1 MIRFDYFANRLSAM
15 SVAILLGVSLTCCSD
30 DVEIASPE
38 EEEPESAE
46 RKWDMTVEAVME
58 GGTRTAATVEDFVH
72 PFSTGDRVYVYNTT
86 QKSFFDGSLKPRTG
100 GSLAT
105 TLVPADE
112 LKGIAEE
119 GDELKLIY
127 VPDDVMPEG
136 LLSQL
141 QKGDDPWA
149 YTSNSNPCLAAQKGL
164 LDEVMNYVFAKS
176 VVKVESIRDSVILVS
191 EGRADFT
198 LLQSIFQLSFRFED
212 KDGNEVDTKK
222 IGQATLTISYE
233 KQGAFGTIC
242 QYKNLPLEGV
252 LYLALPISGPYYS
265 TMGFYVIDE
274 LGTWYGSMNAPEGKF
289 HNGKIYCPTEPTLM
303 KRTPN

>member
-1 MIRFDYFANRLSAM
+1 MKKILFLS
-15 SVAILLGVSLTCCSD
+15 ILAAALCSCSG
-30 DVEIASPE
+30 DVEFGKPE
-38 EEEPESAE
+38 EEEPESPE
-46 RKWDMTVEAVME
+46 RKWDMTIEAVME
-58 GGTRTAATVEDFVH
+58 NGTENGTRTDATVEDFVH

-86 QKSFFDGSLKPRTG
+86 QKSFFEGSLKPQTG

-141 QKGDDPWA
+141 QKGDDPWD

-164 LDEVMNYVFAKS
+164 LAEVMNYVFAKS

-212 KDGNEVDTKK
+212 REGNEVDVKK
-222 IGQATLTISYE
+222 IGQAILTICYE
-233 KQGAFGTIC
+233 MQGSFSSIC

-265 TMGFYVIDE
+265 TMGFYVNDE
-274 LGTWYGSMNAPEGKF
+274 WGTWYKGSLNAPEGKF

>member
-105 TLVPADE
+105 TLVPADG

-127 VPDDVMPEG
+127 VPDDVMLKASCRNFKKEMTPG
-136 LLSQL
+136 PIHQIPIPAWLLR
-141 QKGDDPWA
+141 KG
-149 YTSNSNPCLAAQKGL
+149 CL
-164 LDEVMNYVFAKS
+164 
-176 VVKVESIRDSVILVS
+176 
-191 EGRADFT
+191 
-198 LLQSIFQLSFRFED
+198 
-212 KDGNEVDTKK
+212 TK
-222 IGQATLTISYE
+222 
-233 KQGAFGTIC
+233 
-242 QYKNLPLEGV
+242 
-252 LYLALPISGPYYS
+252 
-265 TMGFYVIDE
+265 
-274 LGTWYGSMNAPEGKF
+274 
-289 HNGKIYCPTEPTLM
+289 
-303 KRTPN
+303 

>member
-1 MIRFDYFANRLSAM
+1 MKKKMYLMVMTLMMSA
-15 SVAILLGVSLTCCSD
+15 IVSCSD

-86 QKSFFDGSLKPRTG
+86 QKSFFEGSLKPQTG

-105 TLVPADE
+105 TLVPAGE

-164 LDEVMNYVFAKS
+164 LAEVMNYVFAKS

-212 KDGNEVDTKK
+212 REGNEVDVKK
-222 IGQATLTISYE
+222 IGQAILTICYE
-233 KQGAFGTIC
+233 MQGSFSSIC

-265 TMGFYVIDE
+265 TMGFYVNDE
-274 LGTWYGSMNAPEGKF
+274 WGTWYKGSLNAPEGKF

>member
-1 MIRFDYFANRLSAM
+1 MKKTVLMLAMTLMMSA
-15 SVAILLGVSLTCCSD
+15 IVSCSD

-58 GGTRTAATVEDFVH
+58 NGTENGTRTDATVEDFVH

-86 QKSFFDGSLKPRTG
+86 QKSFFEGSLKPQTS

-105 TLVPADE
+105 TLVPAGE
-112 LKGIAEE
+112 LKGLAEE

-164 LDEVMNYVFAKS
+164 LAEVMNYVFAKS

-198 LLQSIFQLSFRFED
+198 LLQSIFQLSFRFV
-212 KDGNEVDTKK
+212 DGEGNDIDAKE
-222 IGQATLTISYE
+222 IGQGVLTISHF
-233 KQGAFGTIC
+233 KQGRLIY
-242 QYKNLPLEGV
+242 QYSDLPLEGE
-252 LYLALPISGPYYS
+252 LYLALPLSGAYYRRMDFFVGDNS
-265 TMGFYVIDE
+265 DYWGFLD
-274 LGTWYGSMNAPEGKF
+274 APKGNF
-289 HNGKIYCPTEPTLM
+289 QNGKIYRPTEPIVM
-303 KRTPN
+303 KRERPSLE